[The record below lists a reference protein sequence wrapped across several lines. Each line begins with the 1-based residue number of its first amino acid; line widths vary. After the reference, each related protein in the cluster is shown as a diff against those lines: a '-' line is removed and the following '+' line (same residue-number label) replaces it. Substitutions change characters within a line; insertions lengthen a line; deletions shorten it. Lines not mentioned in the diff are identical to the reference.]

1 MPIRLRD
8 ALVETTAQWQ
18 DKVPLA
24 WRDIVAGVTLNAE
37 GVADHHM
44 IDPWVPIF
52 PNFGVAEILGAPKQ
66 GDQRIYHTFR
76 ALQLVPPTA
85 AKVVILGQDPYPDIA
100 KATGASFEQG
110 GLGNWVKD
118 AHRVSASLRNILL
131 CAAAAKTGD
140 GAYRNADHGW
150 KKFVTDLAANR
161 LALPS
166 PYELFPNYGRQG
178 VLWLN
183 TTLTISLFRE
193 GPCKTEVHQKEHS
206 TYWQPFVDCL
216 LARLL
221 DRADKPLV
229 VALWGSWAEK
239 FRQPLVDRAQATGAA
254 GRLHFVAAPHP
265 VNKSF
270 LTGPNSLTAINA
282 ELTAAGEKPID
293 WLPSTS

>member
-1 MPIRLRD
+1 MRLRD

-18 DKVPLA
+18 DKVPPT
-24 WRDIVAGVTLNAE
+24 WRDAIAGVTLDAA

-52 PNFGVAEILGAPKQ
+52 PNFGVAEILGAPKR

-85 AKVVILGQDPYPDIA
+85 VKVVMLGQDPYPDVA

-131 CAAAAKTGD
+131 CAAAAQTGD
-140 GAYRNADHGW
+140 EAYRNTEQGW
-150 KKFVTDLAANR
+150 KKFIADLAANR

-193 GPCKTEVHQKEHS
+193 GPDKTEAHQKEHA
-206 TYWQPFVDCL
+206 TYWRPLVDRL
-216 LARLL
+216 LASLL
-221 DRADKPLV
+221 DRADKSLV
-229 VALWGSWAEK
+229 VALWGSWANK

-254 GRLHFVAAPHP
+254 GRLHFVVAPHP
-265 VNKSF
+265 VNSSF
-270 LTGPNSLTAINA
+270 LTGSNSLTAINA
-282 ELTAAGEKPID
+282 ALTAAGEKPVA
-293 WLPSTS
+293 WLPPAN